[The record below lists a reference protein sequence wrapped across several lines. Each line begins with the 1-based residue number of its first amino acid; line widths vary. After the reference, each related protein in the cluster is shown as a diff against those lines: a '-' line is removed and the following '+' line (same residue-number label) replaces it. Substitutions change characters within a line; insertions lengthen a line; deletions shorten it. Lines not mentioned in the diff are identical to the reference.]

1 MRAADFLAEAETLP
15 FADLEDIVGLGGIVV
30 VAPHSDDESLGCGG
44 LIAAARAVD
53 VDVRLVVVSD
63 GVKSHPNSK
72 IYPPPRLKA
81 LREAETLSAAA
92 ALGLE
97 PSQVHFLGLPDAA
110 VPIAGPLAEKAVD
123 DIVAIAADCAA
134 TALLVTWR
142 HDPHCD
148 HEASAMLVDL
158 AAARI
163 GPIRTLAY
171 PIWGWT
177 LPADAEV
184 GPPPIGARF
193 DIARHVDTKASA
205 IAAHRS
211 QTEALITDD
220 PDGFRLEPTMLK
232 RFVRPFEIFL
242 DVSYEETTL

>member
-1 MRAADFLAEAETLP
+1 MRAADFLAAAESLP

-30 VAPHSDDESLGCGG
+30 VAPHPDDESLGCGG
-44 LIAAARAVD
+44 LIATARAAE
-53 VDVRLVVVSD
+53 VDVRIVVVSD
-63 GVKSHPNSK
+63 GVGSHLNSK

-81 LREAETLSAAA
+81 LREAETLSAVAT
-92 ALGLE
+92 LGLE

-110 VPIAGPLAEKAVD
+110 VPITGPLVEKAVD

-134 TALLVTWR
+134 TALVVTWR

-148 HEASAMLVDL
+148 HEASAILVDL
-158 AAARI
+158 AARRI
-163 GPIRTLAY
+163 GPVRTLAY

-184 GPPPIGARF
+184 GPPPNGTRL
-193 DIARHVDTKASA
+193 DISRHVAIKTSA

-220 PDGFRLEPTMLK
+220 PDGFRLEPAMVE

-242 DVSYEETTL
+242 DVSQEETAQ